1 MENQVAQTNKK
12 STVATI
18 LSQDVV
24 KSRFNDIL
32 GKNANAFMSSIISA
46 TKSNPSLGDC
56 EPQSV
61 ISSAVIAATL
71 NLPIQSN
78 LGFAHIVPYNQKDQ
92 NGNQVKVAQFQM
104 GYKGFIQLAL
114 RTAQYKNINAS
125 EVYEGELIN
134 HDRIT
139 GEVELDTKKKR
150 SNKVIGYVAYFKL
163 INGFEKMLY
172 LTKEQVE
179 GHGSKYSKSYSNKY
193 GRWQQDFD
201 SMALK
206 TVIKL
211 LLSKYGILSVDMQ
224 TAITADQA
232 IIKDAETMEVEYVDS
247 NEKEQFQS
255 NALEEAQFE
264 EIEVKVSEQQKDL
277 TKKANT
283 NNSKLF

>member
-1 MENQVAQTNKK
+1 MENQVTTKK
-12 STVATI
+12 TTVATI

-206 TVIKL
+206 TVIKM

-224 TAITADQA
+224 TAITVDQA
-232 IIKDAETMEVEYVDS
+232 IIKDADTMEVEYVDS
-247 NEKEQFQS
+247 NDKQQFQS
-255 NALEEAQFE
+255 NALQEADYE
-264 EIEVKVSEQQKDL
+264 EIEVKVSEQQKNL
-277 TKKANT
+277 TDKANN